1 MSGLPVRPPG
11 GSNPGREKVGVG
23 VAANFRPGR
32 GLMWLQG
39 QKLMARD
46 QAGAR
51 WRRTMHAM
59 LRGVFSRDF
68 IWEPKGSLGW
78 GMNRPH

>member
-32 GLMWLQG
+32 GLMWLQRAEADG
-39 QKLMARD
+39 KRS
-46 QAGAR
+46 G
-51 WRRTMHAM
+51 WR
-59 LRGVFSRDF
+59 
-68 IWEPKGSLGW
+68 
-78 GMNRPH
+78 